1 MPSSEIVEFS
11 YETTT
16 VDVDTKTSH
25 YDRLSKITIFRN
37 DSECTPV
44 KNFVFE
50 QSESP
55 FRGKR
60 GGLLNKISEVSA
72 DGKNKQTLFLFDYE
86 KRLCFRQIIIQV
98 TKTIGDITTA
108 ATTHRCLPN
117 SLSINLEATLMAT
130 ESRMLR
136 MPP

>member
-1 MPSSEIVEFS
+1 MQGYTGADSYIDYYPKLLKRIVTSSEIVEFS

-16 VDVDTKTSH
+16 VDVDTRTSQ

-44 KNFVFE
+44 KKFVFE

-60 GGLLNKISEVSA
+60 GGLLNKIS
-72 DGKNKQTLFLFDYE
+72 
-86 KRLCFRQIIIQV
+86 
-98 TKTIGDITTA
+98 
-108 ATTHRCLPN
+108 
-117 SLSINLEATLMAT
+117 
-130 ESRMLR
+130 
-136 MPP
+136 